1 MNRERRTFLKWIPAL
16 AGMGSLSIGAL
27 ARGRGSPRIV
37 VIGGGFAGINF
48 ARTLK
53 RLLPDIEIIVV
64 ERQAE
69 YTRCPGSNRVIA
81 GFSPLSSLVHRPA
94 PALLREGIRW
104 IQSSVHAID
113 PVQRRVRLEHG
124 ETLFY
129 DRLVVAPGI
138 DFLWDKVRG
147 VNEHQSLDVPHAW
160 RAGIQTARLR
170 DQISA
175 IPPGGVFMMTVP
187 GNPYRCPP
195 GPYERAS
202 LIAARLK
209 RDNPRA
215 KIIILDAK
223 SKFSKEKGF
232 KSAWAS
238 LYPGMIDWISLETEG
253 EIDHID
259 STKRTVQTAFH
270 RYQVDAL
277 SVIPPQRAGHLATN
291 TDLVDETL
299 WCPVNSMNF
308 ESTRVPG
315 IHVIGDAAS
324 YGAIPKSAFAAQT
337 EARACALSVALGVG
351 GLPLPNPRLINH
363 CYSLIAEEKAIS
375 ITGVYG
381 PKSPGG
387 TVETYGVME
396 STPEAN
402 QQQEYQETMD
412 WFDLLIRSTFN

>member
-1 MNRERRTFLKWIPAL
+1 VNRERRTFLKWIPAL

-27 ARGRGSPRIV
+27 AQGRGSPRIV
-37 VIGGGFAGINF
+37 VIGGGFSGINF
-48 ARTLK
+48 ARALK
-53 RLLPDIEIIVV
+53 RLLPAIEIVV
-64 ERQAE
+64 IERQAE

-81 GFSPLSSLVHRPA
+81 GFAPMASLTHRAA
-94 PALLREGIRW
+94 PTLIKEGIRW
-104 IQSSVHAID
+104 IQSSIQRID
-113 PVQRRVRLEHG
+113 TVQRRLQLEHG

-129 DRLVVAPGI
+129 DRLVLAPGI
-138 DFLWDKVRG
+138 DFQWDKVRG
-147 VNEHQSLDVPHAW
+147 VSEHQSLDVPHAW
-160 RAGIQTARLR
+160 RAGVQTVRLR
-170 DQISA
+170 DQIKA

-202 LIAARLK
+202 LIAASLK
-209 RDNPRA
+209 RNNPRA

-259 STKRTVQTAFH
+259 PTTRTVQTAFH
-270 RYQVDAL
+270 RYQADVL
-277 SVIPPQRAGHLATN
+277 SVIPPQRAGSLAAQA
-291 TDLVDETL
+291 DLADETL

-308 ESTRVPG
+308 ESTRVKG

-324 YGAIPKSAFAAQT
+324 YGSIPKSAFAAQT
-337 EARACALSVALGVG
+337 EARACALSVALELG

-375 ITGVYG
+375 ITGIYG
-381 PKSPGG
+381 PKSLGG
-387 TVETYGVME
+387 AVETFGVME
-396 STPEAN
+396 STPEADHEK
-402 QQQEYQETMD
+402 EYQETMD
-412 WFDLLIRSTFN
+412 WFDLLVRSTFN